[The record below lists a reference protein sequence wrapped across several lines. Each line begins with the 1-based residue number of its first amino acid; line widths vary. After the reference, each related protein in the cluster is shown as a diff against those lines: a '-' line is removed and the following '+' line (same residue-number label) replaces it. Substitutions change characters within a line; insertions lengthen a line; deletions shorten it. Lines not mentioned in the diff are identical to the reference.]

1 MNIHKDKNIRCLII
15 DDEISSQRVLQHFI
29 KDTEVLELKQ
39 TFTNTS
45 EAFKY
50 LQLHGDVDLLFLDIN
65 MPQQSGLDFYKG
77 LQHPP
82 AAIFTT
88 AYPQYA
94 VEGFEVNAIDYLLK
108 PIAYDR
114 FLKAIN
120 KILNNTSRTENS
132 NDFIVLK
139 ENKALH
145 KVFFKDI
152 QYIEAYGDYVKV
164 ILEEKVIVT
173 HSTFSRF
180 IESLPDYFIRTH
192 KSFSINLKRLNHL
205 SGNQILLDSHTIP
218 IGQTYKASVL
228 KALNFQS

>member
-1 MNIHKDKNIRCLII
+1 MSNNSTKKIRCLVI
-15 DDEISSQRVLQHFI
+15 DDEVSSQRVLQHFI

-39 TFTNTS
+39 VCNNAS

-50 LQLHGDVDLLFLDIN
+50 LQLHGNVDLLFLDIN

-82 AAIFTT
+82 SVIFTT

-108 PIAYDR
+108 PIAYER

-120 KILNNTSRTENS
+120 KVINNKSQEEKTEE
-132 NDFIVLK
+132 FIILK

-152 QYIEAYGDYVKV
+152 QYVEAYGDYVKV
-164 ILEEKVIVT
+164 ILEDKTIIT

-180 IESLPDYFIRTH
+180 IEALPSYFIRTH
-192 KSFSINLKRLNHL
+192 KSFSINLNRLNHL
-205 SGNQILLDSHTIP
+205 SGNQIILDSHKIP
-218 IGQTYKASVL
+218 IGQTYKARVL
-228 KALNFQS
+228 KALNF